1 MNCRNLVAVVVS
13 VACMTALWAPTA
25 DARAKKKIRLS
36 PDTTTLSLD
45 GRNTGRAR
53 TCWHDTFVYDR
64 RGVPT
69 GPYCH

>member
-1 MNCRNLVAVVVS
+1 MNYRTLAAIVIS
-13 VACMTALWAPTA
+13 VACVTAFSAPTA
-25 DARAKKKIRLS
+25 DARAKKKIRSS

-53 TCWHDTFVYDR
+53 SCGHDTFVY
-64 RGVPT
+64 GSGGAPT